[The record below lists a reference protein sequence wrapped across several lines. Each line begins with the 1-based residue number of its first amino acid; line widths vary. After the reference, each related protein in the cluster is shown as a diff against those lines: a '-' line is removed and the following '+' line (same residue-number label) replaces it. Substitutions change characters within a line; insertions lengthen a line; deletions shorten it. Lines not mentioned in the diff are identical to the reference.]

1 MKKILFIL
9 ILSFS
14 MLELKAQEDRKLIYY
29 FDGDYYNACYI
40 ESTQT
45 DNRGETVYVVYDDKG
60 FYTMAKSADLFK
72 PKDLP
77 IDAVIRGEIK

>member
-1 MKKILFIL
+1 
-9 ILSFS
+9 
-14 MLELKAQEDRKLIYY
+14 MLELKAQEDRKLIYC